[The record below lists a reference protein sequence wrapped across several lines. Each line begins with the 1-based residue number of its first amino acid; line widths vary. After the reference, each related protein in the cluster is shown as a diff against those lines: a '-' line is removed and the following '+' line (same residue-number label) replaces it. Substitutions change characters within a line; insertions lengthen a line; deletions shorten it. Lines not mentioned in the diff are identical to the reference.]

1 VNGEHRVDSG
11 STTDALERQRR
22 IVAALCDPRSY
33 PHPVAAVRLV
43 ETHIS
48 FVLLTGQYAYKL
60 KKPLAL
66 GFLDFSTL
74 AARRFYCTEELRLNG
89 RLAPRLYLDVVAITG
104 EPDRPRLGGTG
115 PVLDYAV
122 RMVEFPQ
129 SALLDAML
137 ARGALSSELVDALA
151 GAVARFHA
159 AIDRAPAASPFGD
172 PAHVHAPMR
181 QNFEQLAPLID
192 DAADRATLD
201 ALRAWSERE
210 RGRLEPAFAARRDGG
225 FVRECHGDLHVGN
238 IALIDGELQIFDG
251 IEFNANLR
259 WIDVISEIAFLTM
272 DLRERGQ
279 PALAARLL
287 DAYLQ
292 ATGDYAGLRVLRY
305 YLVYRALVR
314 AKVARL
320 RAGQEPADDPDRAA
334 ELAVCRDYLGVATRL
349 AAPRPVALVVTHGV
363 PGAGKTFRTQQ
374 LLEALDA
381 LRVRSDVERRRM
393 FGTAGALG
401 GIAPRTGDAYGEA
414 ATQQVYARLEQL
426 AHSVLDAGYPVIVD
440 ATFPLRRQRDAF
452 RRLAEARGIPFC
464 LIDCE
469 APADRL
475 RERVAARARTGHDA
489 SEATVAVVDRQLR
502 EREPPAADELARAVV
517 VVDDAGEQ
525 PEELARRVREKLGW
539 AGD

>member
-1 VNGEHRVDSG
+1 MNGEHRVDHG
-11 STTDALERQRR
+11 TTTAALERQRR
-22 IVAALCDPRSY
+22 IVAALCNPRAY

-48 FVLLTGQYAYKL
+48 FVLLTGSYAYKL

-74 AARRFYCTEELRLNG
+74 EARRFCCTEELRLNG

-104 EPDRPRLGGTG
+104 EPDRPQLGGTG

-122 RMVEFPQ
+122 RMLEFRQ

-137 ARGALSSELVDALA
+137 ARGALTAELVDTLA
-151 GAVARFHA
+151 AVVARFHA
-159 AIDRAPAASPFGD
+159 AIDRAPATSPFGD

-181 QNFEQLAPLID
+181 QNFEQLAPLLD
-192 DAADRATLD
+192 DAADRAALA
-201 ALRAWSERE
+201 ALRSWSEHE
-210 RGRLEPAFAARRDGG
+210 RDRLQPAFAARHDGG

-238 IALIDGELQIFDG
+238 IALVDGELQIFDG
-251 IEFNANLR
+251 IEFNADLR

-272 DLRERGQ
+272 DLRERGH

-320 RAGQEPADDPDRAA
+320 RAGQERADDPDRIT
-334 ELAVCRDYLGVATRL
+334 ELAICRAYLGIATRL
-349 AAPRPVALVVTHGV
+349 AAPRPVALLVTHGV

-381 LRVRSDVERRRM
+381 IRVRSDVERRRM
-393 FGTAGALG
+393 FGSAAASGATTPRAGG
-401 GIAPRTGDAYGEA
+401 AYGET
-414 ATQQVYARLEQL
+414 ATEQVYARLEQV
-426 AHSVLDAGYPVIVD
+426 AHGVLDAGYPVIVD
-440 ATFPLRRQRDAF
+440 ATFPLRRQRDTF
-452 RRLAEARGIPFC
+452 RRLATARGIPFC

-475 RERVAARARTGHDA
+475 RERVAERARIGDDA

-502 EREPPAADELARAVV
+502 EREPPAANELAHTVV
-517 VVDDAGEQ
+517 VVDPAEDAGQ
-525 PEELARRVREKLGW
+525 LVRRVRDSLGW
-539 AGD
+539 SGD